1 MLLSTNLPVLEAIQR
16 SPWDNLFVL
25 TAGYIP
31 PNPTKLLSSKKL
43 QNIMEQLRH
52 KFDLVIYDTPPLL
65 SLVDSN
71 LVASHTDGIILVV
84 LMDKTDRSVFMH
96 VLDRLKLSPTNVLGT
111 VCNWSEKLQHSYTL

>member
-1 MLLSTNLPVLEAIQR
+1 MGQKVLPVDADLRLPQIHSLFDLANEPGLSNVISTNLPVLEAIQR

-31 PNPTKLLSSKKL
+31 PEPTKLLSSKKL
-43 QNIMEQLRH
+43 QNVMEQLRH

-71 LVASHTDGIILVV
+71 LVASHTRWNRI
-84 LMDKTDRSVFMH
+84 
-96 VLDRLKLSPTNVLGT
+96 
-111 VCNWSEKLQHSYTL
+111 SYTNGQN